1 MTPITT
7 CMLTGTF
14 ELVILLIAMC
24 PKEVSQT
31 QKVTHAQK
39 VCALSCKIRLRKK
52 CPPGIDVTPE
62 STAAG
67 PHFNTPEML
76 CSLIP
81 LVGPTSISRDPIYQ
95 FPLSIAIIPSLLS

>member
-1 MTPITT
+1 
-7 CMLTGTF
+7 MLTG
-14 ELVILLIAMC
+14 ELVILIAMC

-31 QKVTHAQK
+31 QKVTHAQ

-52 CPPGIDVTPE
+52 WPPGSDVTPE

-76 CSLIP
+76 CSLFP
-81 LVGPTSISRDPIYQ
+81 LVGPTSISPDP
-95 FPLSIAIIPSLLS
+95 LLVQLQTAKN